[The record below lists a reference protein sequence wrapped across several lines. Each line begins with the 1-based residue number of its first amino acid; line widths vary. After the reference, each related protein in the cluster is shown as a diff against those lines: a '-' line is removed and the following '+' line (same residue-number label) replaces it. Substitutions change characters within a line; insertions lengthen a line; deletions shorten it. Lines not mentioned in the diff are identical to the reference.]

1 MEEKKTELSH
11 YQLIAARQKQREESK
26 DKYSERSKKRLSNIV
41 TTKIKTSFIG
51 AISACENH
59 FGVLW
64 GHGKKDEELDD
75 NETAMREIWE
85 DVRAQ
90 ILDNGNA
97 QLRASMNE
105 IEDYTISWNRYSIK
119 IPVKNQDLDN
129 KEN

>member
-11 YQLIAARQKQREESK
+11 YQLIAARQKQREENK
-26 DKYSERSKKRLSNIV
+26 NKYSDKSKKRLSSIV
-41 TTKIKTSFIG
+41 GTKIKTSFIG

-64 GHGKKDEELDD
+64 GHGKNDEELDD
-75 NETAMREIWE
+75 NEIAMKEIWE

-90 ILDNGNA
+90 ILDNGNT
-97 QLRASMNE
+97 QLRATMNE
-105 IEDYTISWNRYSIK
+105 IEDYTITWNRHSIK
-119 IPVKNQDLDN
+119 MTVKNQDSDN

>member
-11 YQLIAARQKQREESK
+11 YQLLAARQKQKEESK
-26 DKYSERSKKRLSNIV
+26 NKYMEKSKKRLSNIV
-41 TTKIKTSFIG
+41 STKVKTSFIG

-64 GHGKKDEELDD
+64 GHGKNDEELDE
-75 NETAMREIWE
+75 NEIAMREVWE

-90 ILDNGNA
+90 ILDNGNT
-97 QLRASMNE
+97 QLRAAMNE
-105 IEDYTISWNRYSIK
+105 IDDYTITWNRYSMS
-119 IPVKNQDLDN
+119 IPVKNEEPDN